1 MALAIFDLD
10 NTLIAGDSDH
20 SWGEFLVNQ
29 NIVDHQLYKRM
40 NDKFYADYESGCLDI
55 FAYLEFSLEPLTR
68 FTLEELDKLHQQFM
82 CDVIEPMKLGQAEAL
97 INRHRQAGDRLLVI
111 TSTNRFIVE
120 PICKSLGIDEIIA
133 TDLQII
139 DRKYTGKVEGTPT
152 FKDGKV
158 VRFNQWLTEQNT
170 SNEGSYFY
178 SDSINDMPMLM
189 SVAHP
194 IAVDPDPALRKEA
207 ESRNWEIISLRN

>member
-20 SWGEFLVNQ
+20 SWGEFLVDQ
-29 NIVDHQLYKRM
+29 NIVDRQLYKKM

-55 FAYLEFSLEPLTR
+55 FAYLEFSVEPLTQ
-68 FTLEELDKLHQQFM
+68 FSLQELDILHQQFM
-82 CDVIEPMKLGQAEAL
+82 RDVIEPMKLDQAETL
-97 INRHRQAGDRLLVI
+97 INHHRQAGDRILVI

-120 PICKSLGIDEIIA
+120 PICKSLGINEIIA

-139 DRKYTGKVEGTPT
+139 DGKYTGKVDGTPT
-152 FKDGKV
+152 FKEGKV
-158 VRFNQWLTEQNT
+158 ERFNQWLREQNT
-170 SNEGSYFY
+170 NNKGSYFY
-178 SDSINDMPMLM
+178 SDSINDMPMLLE
-189 SVAHP
+189 VTYP

-207 ESRNWEIISLRN
+207 ESRHWEIISLRN

>member
-20 SWGEFLVNQ
+20 SWGEFLVDQ
-29 NIVDHQLYKRM
+29 NIVDRQLYKKM

-55 FAYLEFSLEPLTR
+55 FAYLEFSVEPLTQ
-68 FTLEELDKLHQQFM
+68 FSLQELDILHQQFM
-82 CDVIEPMKLGQAEAL
+82 RDVIEPMKLDQAETL
-97 INRHRQAGDRLLVI
+97 INHHRQAGDRILVI

-120 PICKSLGIDEIIA
+120 PICNSLGINEIIA

-139 DRKYTGKVEGTPT
+139 DGKYTGKVDGTPT
-152 FKDGKV
+152 FKEGKV
-158 VRFNQWLTEQNT
+158 ERFNQWLREQNT
-170 SNEGSYFY
+170 NNEGSYFY
-178 SDSINDMPMLM
+178 SDSINDMPMLLE
-189 SVAHP
+189 VTYP

-207 ESRNWEIISLRN
+207 ESRHWEIISLRN

>member
-20 SWGEFLVNQ
+20 SWGEFLVDQ
-29 NIVDHQLYKRM
+29 NIVDRQLYKKM

-55 FAYLEFSLEPLTR
+55 FAYLEFSVEPLTQ
-68 FTLEELDKLHQQFM
+68 FSLQELDILHQQFM
-82 CDVIEPMKLGQAEAL
+82 RDVIEPMKLDQAETL
-97 INRHRQAGDRLLVI
+97 INHHRKAGDRILVI

-120 PICKSLGIDEIIA
+120 PICKSLGINEIIA

-139 DRKYTGKVEGTPT
+139 DGKYTGKVDGTPT
-152 FKDGKV
+152 FKEGKV
-158 VRFNQWLTEQNT
+158 ERFNQWLREQNT
-170 SNEGSYFY
+170 NNEGSYFY
-178 SDSINDMPMLM
+178 SDSINDMPMLLE
-189 SVAHP
+189 VTYP

-207 ESRNWEIISLRN
+207 ESRHWEIISLRN